1 MSETILGIA
10 RASAHAKFLQDFY
23 GFTSVV
29 KTGNPDV
36 IQDFGPEIASDV
48 LLVQDYT

>member
-1 MSETILGIA
+1 MSDTILGIA

-29 KTGNPDV
+29 KTGNPDIV
-36 IQDFGPEIASDV
+36 QDFAPEVASDV
-48 LLVQDYT
+48 LLVQDYS